1 MQVRSAVCCRPTAE
15 DAATRR
21 DEVQASSHMLVGL
34 RGPSLNHTPPSTDCQ
49 ELLSAIPR

>member
-1 MQVRSAVCCRPTAE
+1 MQMRSAVCCPTPAE
-15 DAATRR
+15 DAVTRR

-34 RGPSLNHTPPSTDCQ
+34 RGPSLSHTTHSTGCQ